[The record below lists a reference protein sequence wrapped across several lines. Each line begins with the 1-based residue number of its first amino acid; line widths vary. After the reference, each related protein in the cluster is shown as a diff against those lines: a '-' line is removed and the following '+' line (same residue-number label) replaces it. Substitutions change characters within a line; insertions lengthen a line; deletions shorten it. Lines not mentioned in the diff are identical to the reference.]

1 MEIQHSDNNNEGLFY
16 VEKDGKQVATMGY
29 QHSGDHEI
37 NINHTEV
44 DASLKGQGVGHQ
56 LIEAAVNYLRKNNMK
71 AVATCPFVKSVF
83 EKNHEEFKDI
93 IQS

>member
-1 MEIQHSDNNNEGLFY
+1 MEIQHSDNKKEGIFY
-16 VEKDGKQVATMGY
+16 VEKDGKHLATMGY

-37 NINHTEV
+37 TIDHTEV
-44 DASLKGQGVGHQ
+44 DPSLNGQGVGHE
-56 LIEAAVNYLRKNNMK
+56 LIEAAVSYLRKNNMK

-83 EKNHEEFKDI
+83 EKNQQEYKDI